1 MMAQNNDKLCL
12 CGSGRFYKDCCQ
24 KKLNPTD
31 EIIRIKLIYDFE
43 SSRKKY
49 LKICLHPLQ
58 NECKQDKIHA
68 HTISKKAVLK
78 LIAKDGKVLMPVMY
92 AMGNEFKMQHLGIE
106 ADATKLYCFCS
117 QHDKMFNPID
127 KNDVTIDCTTAFL
140 YAYRAF
146 AGVYYRIEREIYI
159 YENRLSPKYNLTKVP
174 EVILLHEWE
183 TLLLK
188 KLNYCRSLFDN
199 AIISQNYDILETHTI
214 YLSYRVLF
222 AVSSC
227 FSISFDIYGNRVK
240 KDSDEIHV
248 IYISVIPDK
257 ATSKIIIS
265 WMREDSDIY
274 RPFEKQ
280 LKSVP
285 QSFVLKYLNNLLPMN
300 CENMTISPLLWES
313 WSAST
318 RQEFLDT
325 ADCRKNELAKKE
337 SYSHF
342 SEKSYNLFE
351 NLEIKNIKS

>member
-1 MMAQNNDKLCL
+1 M
-12 CGSGRFYKDCCQ
+12 
-24 KKLNPTD
+24 
-31 EIIRIKLIYDFE
+31 
-43 SSRKKY
+43 
-49 LKICLHPLQ
+49 
-58 NECKQDKIHA
+58 
-68 HTISKKAVLK
+68 
-78 LIAKDGKVLMPVMY
+78 
-92 AMGNEFKMQHLGIE
+92 
-106 ADATKLYCFCS
+106 
-117 QHDKMFNPID
+117 
-127 KNDVTIDCTTAFL
+127 
-140 YAYRAF
+140 
-146 AGVYYRIEREIYI
+146 
-159 YENRLSPKYNLTKVP
+159 
-174 EVILLHEWE
+174 
-183 TLLLK
+183 
-188 KLNYCRSLFDN
+188 
-199 AIISQNYDILETHTI
+199 
-214 YLSYRVLF
+214 
-222 AVSSC
+222 
-227 FSISFDIYGNRVK
+227 
-240 KDSDEIHV
+240 